1 MIQCPSCGAT
11 HPNNTLYCAE
21 CGQLLESGSATS
33 NLAAEQDAIQTGK
46 FEPAIRANVGCE
58 TQAAGPIFLTIGR
71 LGRQIQVSLI
81 SEIILGRT
89 DPRTGVYPDVDLTDY
104 DGQELGVSRRHAR
117 LLCADRL
124 VVIEDLG
131 SANGTFFNGRRLSP
145 HHAQAL
151 QDGDELQLGKLKIEV
166 HLSGDPVR

>member
-1 MIQCPSCGAT
+1 VIQCPACGT
-11 HPNNTLYCAE
+11 VQPNNTLYCAE
-21 CGQLLESGSATS
+21 CGQLLDSGSATS
-33 NLAAEQDAIQTGK
+33 NLSAEHDAIQTGNL
-46 FEPAIRANVGCE
+46 ETAVRTNVGCE
-58 TQAAGPIFLTIGR
+58 SQTAGPISLTIGR
-71 LGRQIQVSLI
+71 HGQQIQVSLV

-117 LLCADRL
+117 LACADRM

-151 QDGDELQLGKLKIEV
+151 QDGDELRLGKLKIEV
-166 HLSGDPVR
+166 HLSGDRVR